1 MKVKINFLLNHTKIL
16 FILICIFFYSH
27 VHANWTILQDKNGKK
42 TFVDLEN
49 IKEDGKFVYW
59 YQLTDFTKP
68 QYLAGRVSYLSST
81 VYAKGDCVG
90 LRTQFLKKDYFSRN
104 MGKDFVLSVNAKSAG
119 GAGAELFEKW
129 IHPPKNTYGRLIL
142 DSLCKKK

>member
-1 MKVKINFLLNHTKIL
+1 MKKL
-16 FILICIFFYSH
+16 FIIISFIFISSPVYS
-27 VHANWTILQDKNGKK
+27 NWTLLQDKNGKK

-49 IKEDGKFVYW
+49 IKEDDKFVYW

-68 QYLAGRVSYLSST
+68 QFLAGGVSYLSST
-81 VYAKGDCVG
+81 VYAKGDCAG
-90 LRTQFLKKDYFSRN
+90 LRTQFLKKDFFSRN
-104 MGKDFVLSVNAKSAG
+104 MAKDFVLSVNAKSAG
-119 GAGAELFEKW
+119 GAGAKLFEKW